1 MTMTAAMTM
10 VTTTVV
16 VVVTVVVAV
25 DDDGDGADGDD
36 DGGATTAGD
45 RPRTHALGVG
55 DPVGGGVEQG
65 CGAAA
70 AWAPPRARVPA
81 ARGDAHCGQRRGHN

>member
-70 AWAPPRARVPA
+70 AWAAAARVPA
-81 ARGDAHCGQRRGHN
+81 ARGDAQWRGHN